1 MQRYFITGTDTDAGK
16 TLIASALLARARRD
30 GLTTLGLKP
39 VASGC
44 ENTGE
49 GLRNA
54 DALSLM
60 AHTSPATD
68 YATINPFAFE
78 PAIAPHLAAQRA
90 GCDLDLERLEGAMAP
105 ALAEPRDLV
114 LVEGAGGWR
123 VPLNAEENLAELAS
137 RLDLPVV
144 LVVGL
149 KLGCLNHA
157 QLTAEAIQADGL
169 ELAGWVG
176 SLLDPG
182 FAVDDALYQAN
193 LAHLTR
199 VIPAPCLGVVPRL
212 AEASPMERAE
222 KAADYLHLPRID

>member
-16 TLIASALLARARRD
+16 TLIASALLARARQD

-44 ENTGE
+44 ENTGD

-68 YATINPFAFE
+68 YDTVNPFAFE

-90 GCDLDLERLEGAMAP
+90 GCALDLVQLEHALAP

-123 VPLNAEENLAELAS
+123 VPLNDNENLAELAS
-137 RLDLPVV
+137 HLRLPVV

-169 ELAGWVG
+169 GLAGWVG
-176 SLLDPG
+176 NLLDPD
-182 FAVDDALYQAN
+182 FAEDDALYRAN

-212 AEASPMERAE
+212 TEVSPMERAE
-222 KAADYLHLPRID
+222 KAADYLHLPRIH